1 MFAVAIAACNS
12 DSSDEDT
19 ARGISGD
26 DGMSMGGT
34 NEPQDGTSI
43 GDFSCSDGLS
53 FVPTA
58 DWQTLTDAGTS
69 SPSIVWTGEVYGAL
83 WLEQSDFDDGKML
96 KFGRFSDAGEPL
108 GESIDVGY
116 ASSGSHR
123 IIFNGE
129 RFVLAWLNRRSQSDP
144 FDGVRVAVVSTD
156 GDLSDEKQDIEGTF
170 DTLALELAWDS
181 YAGGLLAFTR
191 GAQSSGG
198 LFVVNFGENGLLSEP
213 RQIESQTVVGFALT
227 YGQSAWSVA
236 YGVRD
241 EEGMTK
247 VWLNL
252 LDDAG
257 VPHDEEPIELG
268 QDALGSIKI
277 AFNRGNYVVA
287 WSAVNLEQK
296 LMPKFV
302 LLDGDAAVIGQPIVD
317 LPYDFATIEHLV
329 AHPTQGFVFAWQ
341 SENDGVDLLGVQ
353 VMSALGILQEPLVLS
368 QPQMVSRNQT
378 RLAVGSEETLTV
390 IVTKDSNPQP
400 SGLSESVRLERL
412 SLSQCE

>member
-1 MFAVAIAACNS
+1 M
-12 DSSDEDT
+12 
-19 ARGISGD
+19 
-26 DGMSMGGT
+26 
-34 NEPQDGTSI
+34 
-43 GDFSCSDGLS
+43 
-53 FVPTA
+53 
-58 DWQTLTDAGTS
+58 
-69 SPSIVWTGEVYGAL
+69 
-83 WLEQSDFDDGKML
+83 
-96 KFGRFSDAGEPL
+96 
-108 GESIDVGY
+108 
-116 ASSGSHR
+116 
-123 IIFNGE
+123 
-129 RFVLAWLNRRSQSDP
+129 
-144 FDGVRVAVVSTD
+144 
-156 GDLSDEKQDIEGTF
+156 
-170 DTLALELAWDS
+170 
-181 YAGGLLAFTR
+181 
-191 GAQSSGG
+191 
-198 LFVVNFGENGLLSEP
+198 VNFGENGLLSEP